1 MFFYSD
7 TEKSS
12 FKGSFNASNY
22 NPNDMICKH
31 LENYFFLKF
40 ILLKSED
47 RIEKHQASKE
57 LDICERKMNF
67 WKKQSSFHLTHPEV
81 TARRIKAG
89 VLVESRLMIPF
100 NG

>member
-1 MFFYSD
+1 MMFI
-7 TEKSS
+7 
-12 FKGSFNASNY
+12 FKGCEM
-22 NPNDMICKH
+22 DVKK
-31 LENYFFLKF
+31 FLQSWN
-40 ILLKSED
+40 LNL
-47 RIEKHQASKE
+47 
-57 LDICERKMNF
+57 